1 MKFNRN
7 LMKQTVTISNKHIGD
22 LFCKPNLPKTAVT
35 SVTNATSKK
44 KNAWTSST
52 ETMKFNGK
60 IMKWIVTMKE
70 IFFINTIP

>member
-1 MKFNRN
+1 MKFNGK
-7 LMKQTVTISNKHIGD
+7 LMKRTLTISNKHIGD
-22 LFCKPNLPKTAVT
+22 LFCRSNLPKTAVT
-35 SVTNATSKK
+35 SVTNATSK

-70 IFFINTIP
+70 IFL